1 MAVLKKLL
9 SSEAFIIAAIS
20 IAFGGSGV
28 LGYFKFF
35 VERPLIAENSQLK
48 NRLIQAELDEK
59 EQQMVITNHQTRIE
73 ALELE
78 LGLAKSKD
86 DQENVARIQAEL
98 LSTSAS
104 LKSTLRK
111 LSDNLAQARASG
123 SRWFNSGNAARAY
136 DYSKQAI
143 QTMDMLDRKIDD
155 LD

>member
-73 ALELE
+73 ALEL
-78 LGLAKSKD
+78 
-86 DQENVARIQAEL
+86 
-98 LSTSAS
+98 
-104 LKSTLRK
+104 
-111 LSDNLAQARASG
+111 
-123 SRWFNSGNAARAY
+123 
-136 DYSKQAI
+136 
-143 QTMDMLDRKIDD
+143 
-155 LD
+155 